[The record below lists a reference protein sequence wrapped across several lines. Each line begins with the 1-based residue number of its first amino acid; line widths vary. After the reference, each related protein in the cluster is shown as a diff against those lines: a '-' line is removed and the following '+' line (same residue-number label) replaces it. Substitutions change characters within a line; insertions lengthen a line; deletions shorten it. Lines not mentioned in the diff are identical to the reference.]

1 MVTAYRVGAIEAFIL
16 RRAVRV
22 SSVIL
27 ANLVIGEDVI
37 PEYLQ
42 EDCTPEKLAPAL
54 AEVLTDTPLR
64 KRQVEA
70 FARLDTIMSTG
81 NKSPSVL
88 AADVVLTTMRKG
100 RRS

>member
-1 MVTAYRVGAIEAFIL
+1 M
-16 RRAVRV
+16 
-22 SSVIL
+22 IL
-27 ANLVIGEDVI
+27 ANLVIGNDVI

-54 AEVLTDTPLR
+54 AELLADSPLR
-64 KRQVEA
+64 REQVEA
-70 FARLDTIMSTG
+70 FARLDQIMSTG

-88 AADVVLTTMRKG
+88 AADIVLATMRKS